1 MPEDKVMQIEC
12 DTNMAEAK
20 EYLRKLQVI
29 SINSKDKEEP
39 PEEPENP
46 IEKYKVNQ
54 KLGLCEA
61 LLSIGDWN
69 NAQLLIRMLPDNYA
83 IEQQPIAMALCD
95 LLHRIIEPA
104 YRE

>member
-54 KLGLCEA
+54 NWA
-61 LLSIGDWN
+61 F
-69 NAQLLIRMLPDNYA
+69 ARPF
-83 IEQQPIAMALCD
+83 
-95 LLHRIIEPA
+95 
-104 YRE
+104 